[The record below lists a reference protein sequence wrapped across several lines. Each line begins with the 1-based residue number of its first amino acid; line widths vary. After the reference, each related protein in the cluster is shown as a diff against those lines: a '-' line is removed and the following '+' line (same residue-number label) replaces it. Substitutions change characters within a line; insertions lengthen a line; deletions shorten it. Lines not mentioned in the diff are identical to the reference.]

1 MGSIT
6 VIQFLGCLFQ
16 QNLAT
21 NTPRNQIVISQWCK
35 ATDETCL
42 LRSFL
47 CIIQFLG
54 PMLANEMPTSTWR
67 NRNASTFFYQMWWQ
81 SHRPWCHQTWQW
93 EITHLVRW
101 CSHSNF
107 HLLWG
112 FPGHVELQSKPFR
125 VIWLCVLVHI
135 SNNIINNHQGQ
146 LLNQNVT

>member
-21 NTPRNQIVISQWCK
+21 NTPRNQIVISQWCR

-67 NRNASTFFYQMWWQ
+67 NRNASTFFLPNLMAKPSTLVSSNMAMGDHPFSAMMFSLKLPFTLGISGSCGAPIKTLQG
-81 SHRPWCHQTWQW
+81 
-93 EITHLVRW
+93 HLVVRIG
-101 CSHSNF
+101 SYIQQH
-107 HLLWG
+107 H
-112 FPGHVELQSKPFR
+112 
-125 VIWLCVLVHI
+125 
-135 SNNIINNHQGQ
+135 
-146 LLNQNVT
+146 